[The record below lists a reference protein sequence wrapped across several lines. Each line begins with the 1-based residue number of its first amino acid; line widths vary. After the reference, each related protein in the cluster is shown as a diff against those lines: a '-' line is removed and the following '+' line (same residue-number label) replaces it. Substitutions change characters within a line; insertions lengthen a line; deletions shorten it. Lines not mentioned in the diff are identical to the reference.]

1 MLTILIALS
10 FVQPADACAM
20 PRFEA
25 PLVAKADAV
34 KAKNQEADRKAA
46 AVPVADSLEA
56 ALAEID
62 SASVIPEI
70 AAPVV
75 PAAAPPSA
83 ANRQA
88 ASVVPTT

>member
-10 FVQPADACAM
+10 FVTAADACAM

-25 PLVAKADAV
+25 PLVAVTDPV
-34 KAKNQEADRKAA
+34 KAKNQAADKKAA
-46 AVPVADSLEA
+46 ALPVAASLEA

-62 SASVIPEI
+62 SASVIPEV

-75 PAAAPPSA
+75 PPAAA
-83 ANRQA
+83 NQQA
-88 ASVVPTT
+88 ASVVPSS